1 MMRAEPDAPT
11 RVLFLLATL
20 DGGGAERTVLT
31 LVPHLQARGLD
42 PRVGLLAH
50 RGGLDGEIDPS
61 RLVLPRVAPAWMSYA
76 PAPGF
81 GRLLVAVPLVPLQQL
96 DLIRQFRPHVVVSCT
111 ASMNLAALLSTR
123 AYGRRRAAWILRE
136 GNNTRA
142 ILESDTPGRL
152 GRTIRRWATRFVYR
166 APDRVLAI
174 SNGVATGLARDF
186 GVPGDRVR
194 VLYNPVEIA
203 RVSRLAGEGDGA
215 GFPSRFIVACG
226 RLDRQ
231 KGFDLLLQA
240 FARLGDARL
249 SLAILGEGPER
260 GPLESLARELGVGA
274 RLVMPGF
281 VQNPWA
287 WIARAEA
294 FVLSSRWEGFAS
306 ILVEAMA
313 CGTPVVAANCDYGP
327 GEIVHD
333 GDTGLLAR
341 VDDVESLAT
350 AIHRVLSDPALRSRL
365 TARAR
370 ARATDFDAPA
380 IGDRY
385 AELLHEAAALMR
397 DRNSRGDGAL
407 RPHGTPP

>member
-1 MMRAEPDAPT
+1 
-11 RVLFLLATL
+11 
-20 DGGGAERTVLT
+20 
-31 LVPHLQARGLD
+31 
-42 PRVGLLAH
+42 
-50 RGGLDGEIDPS
+50 
-61 RLVLPRVAPAWMSYA
+61 
-76 PAPGF
+76 
-81 GRLLVAVPLVPLQQL
+81 
-96 DLIRQFRPHVVVSCT
+96 
-111 ASMNLAALLSTR
+111 
-123 AYGRRRAAWILRE
+123 
-136 GNNTRA
+136 
-142 ILESDTPGRL
+142 
-152 GRTIRRWATRFVYR
+152 
-166 APDRVLAI
+166 
-174 SNGVATGLARDF
+174 
-186 GVPGDRVR
+186 
-194 VLYNPVEIA
+194 
-203 RVSRLAGEGDGA
+203 
-215 GFPSRFIVACG
+215 
-226 RLDRQ
+226 
-231 KGFDLLLQA
+231 
-240 FARLGDARL
+240 
-249 SLAILGEGPER
+249 
-260 GPLESLARELGVGA
+260 
-274 RLVMPGF
+274 MPGF

-313 CGTPVVAANCDYGP
+313 CGTPIVAANCDYGP

-385 AELLHEAAALMR
+385 AELLHEAAAIMR